1 MDFKNFIETANV
13 YFDKLLTEAT
23 TKEQKTLIKLIK
35 KAYKKKEN
43 VEFINLLVIK
53 LNIFNFSI
61 SNTTIQ
67 QLNQDNKKRK
77 KVTIN

>member
-1 MDFKNFIETANV
+1 MDFKNLVEAANV

-53 LNIFNFSI
+53 LSIFNFSI